1 MAASPVRNVLLNKA
15 AIIERCIRRARE
27 EYAGGGAAFEANYSR
42 QDAAVINV
50 IRACE
55 ASIDMGQAI
64 MRAEKL
70 GLNKSAGEIF
80 DILAQSKIVPV
91 ALSAELKKMV
101 GFRNIAVHQYQEL
114 DPAKVADVLARRLD
128 DLLEFVRVILQ
139 REA

>member
-1 MAASPVRNVLLNKA
+1 MPASPVRNVLLNKA

-27 EYAGGGAAFEANYSR
+27 EYAGGGAEFENNYSR

-55 ASIDMGQAI
+55 ACIDIGQVI
-64 MRAEKL
+64 IRAENL

-80 DILAQSKIVPV
+80 EILAHAKIIPASLSK
-91 ALSAELKKMV
+91 AMKSMV

-114 DPAKVADVLARRLD
+114 DFDKLVLVLSNRLD
-128 DLLEFVRVILQ
+128 DLLDFVRIILQ